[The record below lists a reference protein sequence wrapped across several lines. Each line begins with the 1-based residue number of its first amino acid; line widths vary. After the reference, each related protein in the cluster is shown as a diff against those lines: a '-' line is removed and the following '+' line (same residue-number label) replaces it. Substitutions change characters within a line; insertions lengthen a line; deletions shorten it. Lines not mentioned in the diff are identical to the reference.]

1 MEQARARSL
10 AMDKRKPRNGKGGQ
24 GGIGRGRWTEREG
37 QQAVAAWRR
46 SGLSASEFARR
57 HALNP
62 QRLCWWRKR
71 LGKPT
76 NPESGQ
82 TAAAVSTVS
91 FVPAEVRAPAMA
103 CGVVPAV
110 VRLPCDV
117 AIEFGDAEWVT
128 PRWIAALVGEL
139 SRPS

>member
-1 MEQARARSL
+1 ME
-10 AMDKRKPRNGKGGQ
+10 KRKRRDGKGAQ

-37 QQAVAAWRR
+37 RQAVAAWRR
-46 SGLSASEFARR
+46 SELSASEFARR
-57 HALNP
+57 HGLNP

-71 LGKPT
+71 LGKST
-76 NPESGQ
+76 GLESSQ
-82 TAAAVSTVS
+82 TAAVVSTVS
-91 FVPAEVRAPAMA
+91 FVPAEVRTPAMA
-103 CGVVPAV
+103 CGAVPAV

-139 SRPS
+139 SRLS